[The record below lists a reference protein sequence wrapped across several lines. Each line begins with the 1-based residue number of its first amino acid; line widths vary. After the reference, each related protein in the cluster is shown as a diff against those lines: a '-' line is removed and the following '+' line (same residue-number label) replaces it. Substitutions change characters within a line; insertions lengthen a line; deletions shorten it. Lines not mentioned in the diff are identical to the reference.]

1 MFGTLCPVAI
11 GVGALTTTQGSP
23 AERILRLAAYLDE
36 HRVDLTLSAI
46 TANVPGYDDGTV
58 PRDHRGEILEGKDWE
73 TVRKKLN
80 RDFKDLEE
88 SFGIVV
94 DFDDANRC
102 YEMQKPFFTQQERR
116 ALISAAAV
124 VDVEGIDDD
133 AAPVGELGTG
143 VDEAS
148 RRVVLRVHAHV
159 VALCDAIATRRAV
172 AFRYHGSLRTLEPYA
187 VGVWHNHWYVMGRE
201 REPDACRRYR
211 LDRIDETA
219 DPDASVAIQSL
230 DPADCFDIPDDF
242 DRSEVVRLDP
252 NDWGSDPLVRARI
265 RANTDYVP
273 SLQREFGGFVV
284 ERNADN
290 AIVEVDVRHYVS
302 FLNRLLGFREH
313 ALLIGP
319 PVLID
324 ILRSHLQQAAAGN

>member
-1 MFGTLCPVAI
+1 MA
-11 GVGALTTTQGSP
+11 QGSP
-23 AERILRLAAYLDE
+23 AERILRLAAFLDE

-46 TANVPGYDDGTV
+46 TANVPGYDEGNLDRDASGEVIEGT
-58 PRDHRGEILEGKDWE
+58 RAWE
-73 TVRKKLN
+73 SVRKRLN

-94 DFDDANRC
+94 DFDTTSLR
-102 YEMQKPFFTQQERR
+102 YELQKPFFTQQERR

-133 AAPVGELGTG
+133 AAPSGELGTG
-143 VDEAS
+143 VDEAG

-159 VALCDAIATRRAV
+159 VAMCDAIAARRAV
-172 AFRYHGSLRTLEPYA
+172 EFLYHGSLRTLEPYA
-187 VGVWHNHWYVMGRE
+187 VGVWHNHWYLMGRE
-201 REPDACRRYR
+201 RETDALRRYR
-211 LDRIDETA
+211 LDRIDETVGS
-219 DPDASVAIQSL
+219 DASVAIEVL
-230 DPADCFDIPDDF
+230 DPSGCFDIPIDF

-273 SLQREFGGFVV
+273 SLQREFGGFVI
-284 ERNADN
+284 ERNADH

-313 ALLIGP
+313 VLLLDPPELIAL
-319 PVLID
+319 
-324 ILRSHLQQAAAGN
+324 LRSHLHQAAADN